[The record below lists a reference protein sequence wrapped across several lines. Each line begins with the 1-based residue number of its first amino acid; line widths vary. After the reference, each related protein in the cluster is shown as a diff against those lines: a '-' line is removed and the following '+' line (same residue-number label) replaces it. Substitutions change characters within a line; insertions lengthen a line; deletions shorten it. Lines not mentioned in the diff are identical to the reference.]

1 MKENP
6 LKTLEALGQ
15 HLWLDF
21 ISRAII
27 VNGGLVQRIEKD
39 GLAGVTSNPT
49 IFEKSIDGTSDY
61 DRAIRDE
68 IMNRKTPSEIARSL
82 MIADI
87 TAAADQFRA
96 LYEQTNGTRGYVSI
110 EVTPHLAHDAGGTI
124 RDARELWHAIN
135 RPNIF
140 IKVPATKEGLP
151 AIRELI
157 AAGINVNVTLLFG
170 LSRYREVV
178 QAYIDGIDIR
188 IQRNESFSHIVSV
201 ASFFLSRID
210 VLVDR
215 LLDERIGSGGEIAHR
230 AASLKG
236 KVALASAGL
245 AYITYKEIFGNS
257 PFTEMS
263 KKGVHPQMLLW
274 ASTGTKNPE
283 YPDTMYIDPLIAPET
298 ISTQPIETIEA
309 YRKHGNPALR
319 IDQTAASAPEVFD
332 ALAKVDINID
342 NITAQL
348 ESEGVEKFSD
358 SYDKLIAALEKK
370 CRGK

>member
-21 ISRAII
+21 ISRAMI
-27 VNGGLVQRIEKD
+27 VNGDLVRRIEND

-61 DRAIRDE
+61 DRAIHDE
-68 IMNRKTPSEIARSL
+68 IMNGKKPAEIARSL

-96 LYEQTNGTRGYVSI
+96 LYERTSGKSGYVSI
-110 EVTPHLAHDAGGTI
+110 EVSPHLAHDTGGTI
-124 RDARELWHAIN
+124 RDARELWRSVN

-140 IKVPATKEGLP
+140 IKVPATSEGLP

-157 AAGINVNVTLLFG
+157 TMGINVNVTLLFG
-170 LSRYREVV
+170 LPRYRDVI
-178 QAYIDGIDIR
+178 QAFIDGIDAR
-188 IQRNESFSHIVSV
+188 IKRNEPVAHIASV

-215 LLDERIGSGGEIAHR
+215 ILDDRARSGGEIAQR

-236 KVALASAGL
+236 KIALASAGL
-245 AYITYKEIFGNS
+245 AYTINKEFFGNAQ
-257 PFTEMS
+257 FAEMS
-263 KKGVHPQMLLW
+263 KKGAHPQMLLW
-274 ASTGTKNPE
+274 ASTSTKNPL
-283 YPDTMYIDPLIAPET
+283 YSDTMYVDPLIAPET

-309 YRKHGNPALR
+309 YRDHGNPALR
-319 IDQTAASAPEVFD
+319 IDTTAASAPEVFD
-332 ALAKVDINID
+332 SLARVDINID
-342 NITAQL
+342 SITAQL
-348 ESEGVEKFSD
+348 EHEGVEKFSV
-358 SYDKLIAALEKK
+358 SYDKLITALEKK
-370 CRGK
+370 CSGK